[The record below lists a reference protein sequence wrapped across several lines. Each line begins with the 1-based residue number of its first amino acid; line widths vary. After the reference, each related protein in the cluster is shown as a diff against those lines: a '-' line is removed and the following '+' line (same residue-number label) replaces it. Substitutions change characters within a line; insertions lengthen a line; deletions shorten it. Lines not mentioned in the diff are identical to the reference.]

1 MGYTRIRGGW
11 NNGRA
16 YTVYFY
22 AVTDHPFVQTTT
34 WKGNQISNERYQPDS
49 QQKTGA
55 LLRFPSSAN
64 TIQLKVGISFISS
77 LKAREN
83 VWNEIPHWSFED
95 TRKPYWHNGKTY
107 CNALI

>member
-22 AVTDHPFVQTTT
+22 AVTDHPFVQTAT
-34 WKGNQISNERYQPDS
+34 WKGSQISNERYQPVNS

-64 TIQLKVGISFISS
+64 TIQLKVRFHLSVLS
-77 LKAREN
+77 KPEN
-83 VWNEIPHWSFED
+83 VWNKNTSLVI
-95 TRKPYWHNGKTY
+95 
-107 CNALI
+107 